1 VLLDVVLGYDC
12 NLACD
17 YCTITPAMRRRELTT
32 LDVLR
37 ALDDGRARG
46 CDTLSLTGGE
56 PTIRRDL
63 VGLIRAAKQRGYRDI
78 KLQSNGLMFSAKA
91 NVDAL
96 IGAGVT
102 RFHVS
107 IHTHDARLYDGLVRR
122 DDSYRLMVAG
132 LDNVVA
138 SGAPLVAD
146 VIIKNDTFSS
156 LSHAMAW
163 LHARGVRAAHLWFV
177 SLTDGNRD
185 NVASMPRMTE
195 VLPEMHA
202 AFDFARKNGM
212 DVRSLHIPR
221 CLLGDDAAHA
231 YDPGADAV
239 RVVTPEASFDLRDS
253 RLAGHT
259 HVAACDGCRYREI
272 CPGIRPDYLAR
283 FGDGEFR
290 TIR

>member
-1 VLLDVVLGYDC
+1 MLLDVVLGYDC

-32 LDVLR
+32 IDVLR
-37 ALDDGRARG
+37 ALEDGRARG
-46 CDTLSLTGGE
+46 CDSLSLTGGE

-78 KLQSNGLMFSAKA
+78 KLQSNGLMFSSKS

-96 IGAGVT
+96 IAAGVT
-102 RFHVS
+102 RFHIS
-107 IHTHDARLYDGLVRR
+107 IHTHDAARYDTLVRR

-132 LDNVVA
+132 LDNVVQ

-146 VIIKNDTFSS
+146 VILKADTFSA
-156 LSHAMAW
+156 LPDAIAW

-195 VLPEMHA
+195 VLPAIHTA
-202 AFDFARKNGM
+202 LAFARANRM

-221 CLLGDDAAHA
+221 CLLGDDAPHA

-239 RVVTPEASFDLRDS
+239 RVVTPEATFDLRDS

-259 HVAACDGCRYREI
+259 HVPACDGCRHRDI

-283 FGDGEFR
+283 FGDSEFHAV
-290 TIR
+290 